1 MGSKAF
7 DLLLLLLLIHGCLF
21 SFKAAKIVIYLTT
34 IICKHIV
41 CLCEGMYTSFKSLWL
56 MDVYTVHLVVSTL
69 ADQLLTP
76 IAMHSN
82 VTPGG
87 IQKVF
92 IPLTPPPLRD
102 PTRVSKES
110 LNTKYPQDYVDY
122 FEFWKNRDLMTP
134 LPPWV

>member
-1 MGSKAF
+1 
-7 DLLLLLLLIHGCLF
+7 
-21 SFKAAKIVIYLTT
+21 
-34 IICKHIV
+34 
-41 CLCEGMYTSFKSLWL
+41 

-92 IPLTPPPLRD
+92 IL
-102 PTRVSKES
+102 PTLSLKGPYEGFQTISK
-110 LNTKYPQDYVDY
+110 Y
-122 FEFWKNRDLMTP
+122 
-134 LPPWV
+134 